1 MEELL
6 ELNDRL
12 TSLIK
17 DLVSHPPFKPSASS
31 SSAKKISSL
40 PISIIVSPQ
49 KTGIAPY
56 SSVRPSVMR
65 RNSKGK
71 EPALEHPDINPNA
84 SFAIGDSDDED
95 PISHKP
101 HQASVIA
108 SGDGNAS
115 GDLEPAEQ
123 SPTVRSKVWV
133 EEEGEVFRKGN
144 ALLGPNEL
152 DEGGVDISSEE
163 LKREVSQTAF
173 YVPDTHCPNSY
184 WRRKSNVLVVWMTL
198 ILSRLTHFHNF
209 YLLLLAGTFVNVS
222 LSLYYIPI
230 MP

>member
-17 DLVSHPPFKPSASS
+17 DL
-31 SSAKKISSL
+31 
-40 PISIIVSPQ
+40 

-95 PISHKP
+95 PVSHKP
-101 HQASVIA
+101 HLASVIV
-108 SGDGNAS
+108 SGDGNAN

-163 LKREVSQTAF
+163 LKRELLEAQVERPRR
-173 YVPDTHCPNSY
+173 VDDIDTFSTD
-184 WRRKSNVLVVWMTL
+184 TL
-198 ILSRLTHFHNF
+198 S
-209 YLLLLAGTFVNVS
+209 
-222 LSLYYIPI
+222 
-230 MP
+230 